1 MAGQAKAFY
10 LTTTTYAMPNLDRA
24 EERGEFRRLI
34 PKDEVG
40 WDSYFYQVH
49 NKHPKFRKGKGAV

>member
-1 MAGQAKAFY
+1 
-10 LTTTTYAMPNLDRA
+10 
-24 EERGEFRRLI
+24 LI
-34 PKDEVG
+34 PKEEVG